1 MVMQTKEIA
10 LLNKFGIAKSGNFNY
25 SESVNAFIGNGYTSM
40 AGNTYLNEIRF
51 MEGIV
56 IKEDVGQGYARTFV
70 NGIRLFDL
78 QSKTLLCERNYHC
91 TFYSQF
97 HIKTEVKEMLTNL
110 LNEAARK
117 ENISFSSSDIK
128 NHIDK
133 LVDNA
138 FSEDQRK
145 MIINQSQKYLN
156 A

>member
-1 MVMQTKEIA
+1 MQTSEIA
-10 LLNKFGIAKSGNFNY
+10 LLNKFGIAKCSNFNY

-91 TFYSQF
+91 TYYSQF
-97 HIKTEVKEMLTNL
+97 YIKTEVKEMLTNL

-117 ENISFSSSDIK
+117 ENINFNSSDIE
-128 NHIDK
+128 NHIEK
-133 LVDNA
+133 LVEKA
-138 FSEDQRK
+138 FCEDQRK

-156 A
+156 T

>member
-10 LLNKFGIAKSGNFNY
+10 LLNKFGIAKSGNFTY

-91 TFYSQF
+91 TYYSQSL
-97 HIKTEVKEMLTNL
+97 IRTEVKEMLTHL

-117 ENISFSSSDIK
+117 ENLSFNSVDIK
-128 NHIDK
+128 NHIEK
-133 LVDNA
+133 LVDKA

>member
-1 MVMQTKEIA
+1 MQTQEIA
-10 LLNKFGIAKSGNFNY
+10 LLNKFGIAKGNNFSY
-25 SESVNAFIGNGYTSM
+25 SESVNAFIGNGYISM

-56 IKEDVGQGYARTFV
+56 IKEDVGQGYSRTFV

-97 HIKTEVKEMLTNL
+97 HIKTEVKDMLTNL

-128 NHIDK
+128 NHIER
-133 LVDNA
+133 LVDKA

-145 MIINQSQKYLN
+145 MIINQSQKYLSL
-156 A
+156 

>member
-1 MVMQTKEIA
+1 MQTQEIA
-10 LLNKFGIAKSGNFNY
+10 LLNKFGIAKANNFSY

-91 TFYSQF
+91 TYYSQY
-97 HIKTEVKEMLTNL
+97 HIKTEVIEMLSNL

-117 ENISFSSSDIK
+117 ENLNFNSIDIQ
-128 NHIDK
+128 NHIEK
-133 LVDNA
+133 LVDKA

-145 MIINQSQKYLN
+145 MIINQSQKYLC